1 MISKSRTK
9 ILFSFL
15 VFILLFSA
23 HTSLCAQFLVTRVY
37 DGDRLTVE
45 SEGYKFK
52 VLLVGIDAPETSI
65 KKNELGQP
73 FSNRAKIHLQ
83 KLVLNKTVE
92 LEGYG
97 LDRYS
102 RVLGVVYIDGK
113 NVNLEMVKEGLAEV
127 YKGKPAPGFDNR
139 PYWEAENEARKNKRG
154 MWVQGDEYISPKA
167 WRKQQRNN

>member
-9 ILFSFL
+9 ILISFF
-15 VFILLFSA
+15 VFILLVFA
-23 HTSLCAQFLVTRVY
+23 HTSLFAQFQVTRVY
-37 DGDRLTVE
+37 DGDTLTVE

-52 VLLVGIDAPETSI
+52 VLLVGIDAPETSG

-73 FSNRAKIHLQ
+73 FSKRAKIHLQ

-92 LEGYG
+92 LEGSG

-127 YKGKPAPGFDNR
+127 YKGKPAPGFNNQPFWD
-139 PYWEAENEARKNKRG
+139 AEQEARKNMRG
-154 MWVQGDEYISPKA
+154 MWSLGDEYISPKE
-167 WRKQQRNN
+167 WRKGKRND